1 MAHDAR
7 FPTLRMRELVVP
19 IGRAITPDE
28 GAMYPLL
35 GVRLYGRGVRL
46 QGEFAGADLQAPSL
60 YAVQEGDLIY
70 NKMWASKGT
79 FALVPAL
86 ERPHYVTNEYPVFRA
101 RPGVAP
107 AFLEWIMRRPQFWAR
122 AEAWSRGT
130 TDRARLNPSDFLRM
144 PVEIPAEAE
153 QCAVARVLGSAQKA
167 VALQE
172 ALGGD
177 LLEAKRNVMRELLT
191 LGVTRDPGQLRPLN
205 ERWVMGRIADGVTTA
220 PAGWRLVQLTKV
232 AKLESGHTPSRERPD
247 WWDGNIPWI
256 SLQDTERLNALEI
269 FDSAETIGEEGL
281 ANSSA
286 RLLPKGT
293 VVFQRTASVGQCS
306 IMGRPMATSQHF
318 ANWVCGPDL
327 DPRYLLQV
335 FRHMG
340 REWERLQAGS
350 VLPDIYMQTFKRLQ
364 ILLPSRA
371 EQKRIADVGEAFDRR
386 LAAEQAR
393 LVELR
398 ATRDALAAELLSGR
412 LRLPAA
418 VIARYAS
425 TGSGVRAA

>member
-1 MAHDAR
+1 MARDAP
-7 FPTLRMRELVVP
+7 FPLLRMRDLVVP
-19 IGRAITPDE
+19 VGRAITPDDQ
-28 GAMYPLL
+28 ATYPLL

-60 YAVQEGDLIY
+60 YAVREGDLIY

-86 ERPHYVTNEYPVFRA
+86 DRPHYVTSEYPVFRA
-101 RPGVAP
+101 RPGVDP
-107 AFLEWIMRRPQFWAR
+107 GFLEWIMRRPQFWAR

-144 PVEIPAEAE
+144 PVDVPAEAE
-153 QCAVARVLGSAQKA
+153 QRGVTTVLGSVQEA
-167 VALQE
+167 VALQD
-172 ALGGD
+172 ALVGD
-177 LLEAKRNVMRELLT
+177 LLKAKHNVMRELLT
-191 LGVTRDPGQLRPLN
+191 LGIARDPARLLPLR
-205 ERWVMGRIADGVTTA
+205 ERWVMGRIAEGVTAA

-232 AKLESGHTPSRERPD
+232 AKLESGHTPSRDRPD
-247 WWDGNIPWI
+247 WWDGDIPWI
-256 SLQDTERLNALEI
+256 SLQDTERLDALEI
-269 FDSAETIGEEGL
+269 FDSAETIGPGGL

-306 IMGRPMATSQHF
+306 IMGRSMATSQHF
-318 ANWVCGPDL
+318 ANWVCDPDL

-364 ILLPSRA
+364 VLLPPRA
-371 EQKRIADVGEAFDRR
+371 EQERIADVGEAFDRR
-386 LAAEQAR
+386 LSVERAHLA
-393 LVELR
+393 ELR

-418 VIARYAS
+418 VIARHAAS
-425 TGSGVRAA
+425 DPGSCAA